1 MMNQREQQL
10 LREEVGDA
18 KLELCLRS
26 NARIDT
32 GRWWRRTPLWLCVVS
47 DELIMLAVGRR
58 RYTAR
63 LPLSSCG
70 ESHYNHATGEF
81 VVVPGEELKFSHF
94 PLSPREALELLRI
107 LNPSKITT
115 HTRN

>member
-1 MMNQREQQL
+1 MPSLSFVFAATPESTRGVGGGGRLCGFVWYQMN
-10 LREEVGDA
+10 
-18 KLELCLRS
+18 
-26 NARIDT
+26 
-32 GRWWRRTPLWLCVVS
+32 
-47 DELIMLAVGRR
+47 
-58 RYTAR
+58 
-63 LPLSSCG
+63 SSCG

>member
-1 MMNQREQQL
+1 M
-10 LREEVGDA
+10 
-18 KLELCLRS
+18 
-26 NARIDT
+26 
-32 GRWWRRTPLWLCVVS
+32 WLCVVAV
-47 DELIMLAVGRR
+47 ELIMLSVGLSRD
-58 RYTAR
+58 TAR
-63 LPLSSCG
+63 LPLSSCR

-107 LNPSKITT
+107 LNPSTITT